1 MTFAGLWEQPLPSP
15 SKKTVRV
22 DSTNAWVGPFAIE
35 RGLSNLTVRAAPSP
49 PTDAFR
55 PRYNVGRATTS
66 RPGQDVAAVRAQDGE
81 RRLSMLAGD

>member
-55 PRYNVGRATTS
+55 P
-66 RPGQDVAAVRAQDGE
+66 P
-81 RRLSMLAGD
+81 RR